1 VRGRAD
7 RCLRSA
13 GGKRDGPLARS
24 VEQACRRRGRTLV
37 RFDRDEHGL
46 AVATFDSPPLNLF
59 NRQLFEDLQAIVA
72 AVEAEPPRALLF
84 RAEGRAVS
92 GGVDVHEFDGL
103 TPERASQL
111 WDELI
116 GLVEKVEALPLPVVF
131 AAHAL
136 TLTAAFELALGCDLI
151 LAARSAKFGLVE
163 KVVGLT
169 PSMGGT
175 QRLAERAGSGRARHF
190 VMSGELFDAEEM
202 ERWGVV
208 NLVFDDKGFDDRA
221 RAFAAELAAG
231 PTKAHAMTKHV
242 LRRYREG
249 GVPAADQAIRED
261 AGELFATEDLQR
273 AVKTFLEKGPGHAE
287 FNGR

>member
-1 VRGRAD
+1 M
-7 RCLRSA
+7 S
-13 GGKRDGPLARS
+13 
-24 VEQACRRRGRTLV
+24 LV
-37 RFDRDEHGL
+37 KLERDEAGL
-46 AVATFDSPPLNLF
+46 AVASLDSPPLNLF
-59 NRQLFEDLQAIVA
+59 NRQLFEDLQAAVA
-72 AVEAEPPRALLF
+72 AVESDPPRALLF

-103 TPERASQL
+103 TPETGSAL

-116 GLVEKVEALPLPVVF
+116 GTVERVEALPLPVLF

-151 LAARSAKFGLVE
+151 LAARSAQFGLVE

-190 VMSGELFDAEEM
+190 VMSGELFSAKEM

-208 NLVFDDKGFDDRA
+208 NLLWEDEGFDERA
-221 RAFAAELAAG
+221 RAYAAELAAG
-231 PTKAHAMTKHV
+231 PTKAHAMTKHI
-242 LRRYREG
+242 LRRFREG
-249 GVPAADQAIRED
+249 GIPAADQAVRDD
-261 AGELFATEDLQR
+261 AADLFATEDLQN
-273 AVKTFLEKGPGHAE
+273 AVKTFLAQGPGHAK
-287 FNGR
+287 FQGR

>member
-1 VRGRAD
+1 MAEAVRVE
-7 RCLRSA
+7 
-13 GGKRDGPLARS
+13 RDG
-24 VEQACRRRGRTLV
+24 
-37 RFDRDEHGL
+37 DGL

-59 NRQLFEDLQAIVA
+59 DRHMFEGLQAAIE
-72 AVEAEPPRALLF
+72 AVESDPPRALLF

-92 GGVDVHEFDGL
+92 GGVDVHEFDGV
-103 TPERASQL
+103 TPEQASRL

-116 GLVEKVEALPLPVVF
+116 GTVERVEALPLPVVF

-151 LAARSAKFGLVE
+151 VAARSAQFGLVE

-190 VMSGELFDAEEM
+190 VMSGELFGAEEM

-208 NLVFDDKGFDDRA
+208 NLVYDDEGFDERA

-231 PTKAHAMTKHV
+231 PTRAHAMTKHI

-249 GVPAADQAIRED
+249 GIAAADEAVRTD
-261 AGELFATEDLQR
+261 AGELFASEDLQG
-273 AVKTFLEKGPGHAE
+273 AVKTFLEQGPGHAE
-287 FNGR
+287 FEGR